1 MPIFQ
6 EWFSEKEI
14 EKIDMKNFIFVWK
27 ANWDWYFL
35 EKIEN
40 KFLEKV
46 EDIYFSKK
54 ELNKKEFNY
63 LDFISEIW
71 VYLFTKKLKNA

>member
-1 MPIFQ
+1 
-6 EWFSEKEI
+6 
-14 EKIDMKNFIFVWK
+14 MKNFIFVWK